1 VTTNHAAGQ
10 QPAQGEKMTPIT
22 NLVQQHGSQA
32 ALARHFKVAPNQVHR
47 WVQIGAMVD
56 KHGNVWIITKK
67 AQ

>member
-1 VTTNHAAGQ
+1 
-10 QPAQGEKMTPIT
+10 MTPIT

-32 ALARHFKVAPNQVHR
+32 ALARRFKVAPNQIHR

-67 AQ
+67 ASPTT

>member
-1 VTTNHAAGQ
+1 
-10 QPAQGEKMTPIT
+10 MTPIT

-67 AQ
+67 ASPTT